1 MHTVQ
6 ARFFYAACTSLLLA
20 APTPVVAAETRE
32 DPLGPL
38 DLSNRTLT
46 SASVSNPASNAGL
59 FTVFAKGMG
68 VAWSVSSQVQDSG
81 RPDNARSMAVAMGG
95 TVAFVLGENWSF
107 EPQAQL
113 INQQLVPGAAG
124 QGPRLQSSDSEPS
137 WSGRVGARLAGHY
150 QLGSTTVEPFLRTSL
165 TYTFNNDNT
174 IALAQVDK
182 ISSSRNSSSI
192 EVGLGL
198 VARMTPTVSFFV
210 TADYS
215 SPSDQNDLN
224 GLIGDLGVRV
234 RW

>member
-1 MHTVQ
+1 MNTLHT
-6 ARFFYAACTSLLLA
+6 RLCYTACASLLLA
-20 APTPVVAAETRE
+20 VPVKATAADPAE

-38 DLSNRTLT
+38 DLSNRTYT
-46 SASVSNPASNAGL
+46 SSGVSNPASSAGL
-59 FTVFAKGMG
+59 FTVFARGGG

-81 RPDNARSMAVAMGG
+81 RPDNARSMAVALGG
-95 TVAFVLGENWSF
+95 AVAFVLGENWSF

-113 INQQLVPGAAG
+113 INQQLLPGAAG
-124 QGPRLQSSDSEPS
+124 QGPRLLSEDSQPS

-150 QLGSTTVEPFLRTSL
+150 EVAGMPFEPFLRTSL
-165 TYTFNNDNT
+165 TYTFSNDNA
-174 IALAQVDK
+174 IALAPVDK
-182 ISSSRNSSSI
+182 ITSSRNSSTI

-198 VARMTPTVSFFV
+198 VARMTPTVSLFM

-224 GLIGDLGVRV
+224 GLIGDVGVKV

>member
-1 MHTVQ
+1 MHTLA
-6 ARFFYAACTSLLLA
+6 ARFTYAACASLLLI
-20 APTPVVAAETRE
+20 APAKVGAAEPAE

-46 SASVSNPASNAGL
+46 STGVSNPASSAGQ
-59 FTVFAKGMG
+59 FTVVAKSLG

-81 RPDNARSMAVAMGG
+81 RPDNARSMAVALGG

-113 INQQLVPGAAG
+113 INQQLMSAAG
-124 QGPRLQSSDSEPS
+124 QGPRLLSDEGQPN

-150 QLGSTTVEPFLRTSL
+150 QVGGTSVEPFVRTSL
-165 TYTFNNDNT
+165 TYSFSNDAPV
-174 IALAQVDK
+174 ALAPVDK
-182 ISSSRNSSSI
+182 ISSSRNASTV

-224 GLIGDLGVRV
+224 GLIGDLGVKML
-234 RW
+234 W

>member
-1 MHTVQ
+1 MHTLA
-6 ARFFYAACTSLLLA
+6 ARFTYAACASLLLVLPAKTSA
-20 APTPVVAAETRE
+20 ADTQ

-38 DLSNRTLT
+38 VLSNRAFTGNG
-46 SASVSNPASNAGL
+46 AANPPGNVGQ
-59 FTVFAKGMG
+59 FTVVAKTLG

-81 RPDNARSMAVAMGG
+81 RPDNARAMAVALGG

-113 INQQLVPGAAG
+113 INQQLMPGVG
-124 QGPRLQSSDSEPS
+124 QGPRLLSDDNQPS
-137 WSGRVGARLAGHY
+137 WSGRVGARLSGHY
-150 QLGSTTVEPFLRTSL
+150 QLGSTSVEPFVRTSL
-165 TYTFNNDNT
+165 TYSFSNDAP

-182 ISSSRNSSSI
+182 INSGRNASSI

-198 VARMTPTVSFFV
+198 VARMTPTLSFFV

-224 GLIGDLGVRV
+224 GLIGDLGVKML
-234 RW
+234 W

>member
-1 MHTVQ
+1 MNTAQH
-6 ARFFYAACTSLLLA
+6 RFFLATCTSLLLS
-20 APTPVVAAETRE
+20 APTPGLAAEVTD

-38 DLSNRTLT
+38 VMNNRTAIPV
-46 SASVSNPASNAGL
+46 SASNPSSNTGQ
-59 FTVFAKGMG
+59 FTVITKGMG

-81 RPDNARSMAVAMGG
+81 RPDNARSMAVALGG

-113 INQQLVPGAAG
+113 INQQLMPGAPG
-124 QGPRLQSSDSEPS
+124 QGPRLQSEDSQPS
-137 WSGRVGARLAGHY
+137 WSGRVGARLSGHY
-150 QLGSTTVEPFLRTSL
+150 QVGDTPVEPFLRTSL
-165 TYTFNNDNT
+165 TYNFSNDST
-174 IALAQVDK
+174 IALAPVDK
-182 ISSSRNSSSI
+182 ISSSRNSSTI

-198 VARMTPTVSFFV
+198 VARMTPTVSLFV

>member
-1 MHTVQ
+1 MHTFQ
-6 ARFFYAACTSLLLA
+6 QRFLFAACASMLLA
-20 APTPVVAAETRE
+20 APARAVAAEPAE

-38 DLSNRTLT
+38 DLSNRTFT
-46 SASVSNPASNAGL
+46 STGVSNPASNGGQY
-59 FTVFAKGMG
+59 TVFAKGMG

-81 RPDNARSMAVAMGG
+81 RPDNARAMAVALGG

-124 QGPRLQSSDSEPS
+124 QGPRLLSDDSEPS

-150 QLGSTTVEPFLRTSL
+150 QLGSTSVEPFVRTSL
-165 TYTFNNDNT
+165 TYTFSNDSPV
-174 IALAQVDK
+174 ALAPVDK
-182 ISSSRNSSSI
+182 ITSSRNSSTV

-224 GLIGDLGVRV
+224 GLIGDLGVKV